1 MWKGVE
7 KMNNTEVW
15 CVSFLSLGIILLLF
29 GMHNVDNSHNL
40 QIVKSWYKAGDVV
53 DCNSVGDCFGFRELY
68 NLGAMQIFVSMV
80 IFVSINIYA
89 FSKMGNTE
97 LRKNVRKNMQK
108 V

>member
-53 DCNSVGDCFGFRELY
+53 DCN
-68 NLGAMQIFVSMV
+68 
-80 IFVSINIYA
+80 
-89 FSKMGNTE
+89 
-97 LRKNVRKNMQK
+97 
-108 V
+108 